1 MKEIVAILRVDA
13 MNRTKAALVQ
23 AGVSSFFARRVLGRG
38 KGRVDFRVV
47 HAAEEGRDEAIAHL
61 KDDGPMLLPKR
72 LLHMVVPDDKVER
85 AVQAIIES
93 NRTGHPGD
101 GRIFV
106 LPVAE
111 TIRIRTGER
120 ADAALHED

>member
-1 MKEIVAILRVDA
+1 MKEIIAILRVDA

-47 HAAEEGRDEAIAHL
+47 TGAEEGREEAIAHL

-72 LLHMVVPDDKVER
+72 LVHLVVPDAKVER
-85 AVQAIIES
+85 AVQAIIEA

-120 ADAALHED
+120 AEAALQED

>member
-47 HAAEEGRDEAIAHL
+47 TGAEEGREEAIAHL

-72 LLHMVVPDDKVER
+72 LVHLVVPDAKVER
-85 AVQAIIES
+85 AVHAIIEA

-120 ADAALHED
+120 AEAALQED

>member
-47 HAAEEGRDEAIAHL
+47 TGAEEGREEAIAHL

-72 LLHMVVPDDKVER
+72 LVHLVVPDAKVER
-85 AVQAIIES
+85 AVQAIIEA

-120 ADAALHED
+120 AEAALQED

>member
-23 AGVSSFFARRVLGRG
+23 AGVSSFFARKVTGRG
-38 KGRVDFRVV
+38 KGRVDFRVAY
-47 HAAEEGRDEAIAHL
+47 AAEEGRDEAIAHL

-72 LLHMVVPDDKVER
+72 LVHVVVPDEKVGL
-85 AVQAIIES
+85 AVSAIIEA
-93 NRTGHPGD
+93 NRTNQPGD

-106 LPVAE
+106 LPVSD
-111 TIRIRTGER
+111 TVRIRTAER
-120 ADAALHED
+120 AEAALSED

>member
-1 MKEIVAILRVDA
+1 MKEIVAILRIDA
-13 MNRTKAALVQ
+13 MNRTKAALVE
-23 AGVSSFFARRVLGRG
+23 AGVSSFFARKVLGRG
-38 KGRVDFRVV
+38 KGRVDFRVAF
-47 HAAEEGRDEAIAHL
+47 AAEAGREEAIAHL

-72 LLHMVVPDDKVER
+72 LVHLVVPDAKVER
-85 AVQAIIES
+85 AVQAIIEA

-120 ADAALHED
+120 AEAALQED